1 MTEIPSPQL
10 SFDFEYLSDEPVS
23 GFVSVSYSRH
33 HTSATN
39 CISEPASGVSN
50 AAIVSLCGFRER
62 REQQKISLI
71 YKNILA
77 SISHIA

>member
-1 MTEIPSPQL
+1 MMEIPSPQL
-10 SFDFEYLSDEPVS
+10 SFDFEFVSDEPVS
-23 GFVSVSYSRH
+23 GIVSACYSLD
-33 HTSATN
+33 TSATKY
-39 CISEPASGVSN
+39 ISEPVSGVSN
-50 AAIVSLCGFRER
+50 ATIVSLCGFRER